1 MGYLENLRSFR
12 DEEQRVIG
20 GVPWR
25 PWDNPYWRF
34 DAGGPVHPT
43 RQFYGV
49 DDAMGLPA
57 LYSAIKLLSDNAAS
71 LPIRVYQNYRD
82 NNGDWRHSRW
92 MGPTLFDQPSQVGTP
107 FDWIATCMVSLL
119 LQGNAWGFITNRDD
133 YEYPTGI
140 EWIPP
145 DDIYVEDDEQ
155 QPWNPLRARVFLYGR
170 QIDNWQ
176 HELFHLKAVP
186 IAGRIEGISPLRAF
200 ADTILTGK
208 MTQKYGTDWFM
219 GGGFPPGVFKNSEIE
234 IDKAQADEV
243 RDQLVRT
250 QRRREPLVVG
260 RDWDYKPITVPPNE
274 AQFIEAMQLSATQIA
289 AVYNVPAARVGGLPA
304 GGLHYSSQ
312 SQDALQIIEALR
324 PWLKRMEYAFFNCLP
339 KKRFTKFYTDALL
352 DTDPKTRMEMYVQE
366 RQIGVRT
373 ADEIR
378 ELMDLPPL
386 PKKIGEEALPL
397 ALMQEMAARAG
408 VIPKSILSS
417 VEFEMDIAAT
427 RLEQYAK
434 EHPNLMQPK
443 PPQVQDAG
451 SYYASLVSATNRG
464 STEAEVQLRRISER
478 AVILDKHPEYVGPW
492 IPQDPLVASRQQSKV
507 KDLVL
512 DRIG

>member
-49 DDAMGLPA
+49 DDALGLPA
-57 LYSAIKLLSDNAAS
+57 VYSAIKLLSDNAAS

-82 NNGDWRHSRW
+82 RNGDWRHRRW
-92 MGPTLFDQPSQVGTP
+92 MGPTIFDKPSMIGTT
-107 FDWIATCMVSLL
+107 FDWLAMCMTSLL
-119 LQGNAWGFITNRDD
+119 LHGNAWGFITGRDD
-133 YEYPTGI
+133 YQYPTGI

-145 DDIYVEDDEQ
+145 EDIYVENDPQ
-155 QPWNPLRARVFLYGR
+155 QPWNALRAQVFLYGKSV
-170 QIDNWQ
+170 DWQ
-176 HELFHLKAVP
+176 HELFHVKAVP

-234 IDKAQADEV
+234 VDAAQAAEV
-243 RDQLVRT
+243 RDQLVRI

-274 AQFIEAMQLSATQIA
+274 AQFIEAMQLTATQIA
-289 AVYNVPAARVGGLPA
+289 AIYNVPAARVGGLPA

-312 SQDALQIIEALR
+312 EQDALQIIESLR
-324 PWLKRMEYAFFNCLP
+324 PWLKRLEYSFFDVLP
-339 KKRFTKFYTDALL
+339 QKRFTKFYTDALL
-352 DTDPKTRMEMYVQE
+352 DTDLKTRMGIYAQE
-366 RQIGVRT
+366 RQIGLRT
-373 ADEIR
+373 ADELR

-386 PKKIGEEALPL
+386 PNGVGEEALPL

-417 VEFEMDIAAT
+417 VVFEMDIAAN
-427 RLEQYAK
+427 RLEQFAK
-434 EHPNLMQPK
+434 EHPELEPQGPPSIQDPASYLANL
-443 PPQVQDAG
+443 VT
-451 SYYASLVSATNRG
+451 ATNRG
-464 STEAEVQLRRISER
+464 NNEAEVSLRRISER
-478 AVILDKHPEYVGPW
+478 ARILDKRPEYIGAWVE
-492 IPQDPLVASRQQSKV
+492 DPIDTSRKRGQV
-507 KDLVL
+507 RDLVL